1 MGGLEGSG
9 ERCSGLAN
17 HLRWV
22 QKIGQLKS
30 EDECVYGKEKGKG
43 ERGREVIYILR
54 GERVT
59 QWSV

>member
-30 EDECVYGKEKGKG
+30 EDECVCMEKRKARGK
-43 ERGREVIYILR
+43 REGGDPY
-54 GERVT
+54 T
-59 QWSV
+59 

>member
-22 QKIGQLKS
+22 QKIGQLES
-30 EDECVYGKEKGKG
+30 EDECVYGKKKGKG
-43 ERGREVIYILR
+43 EEGGR
-54 GERVT
+54 
-59 QWSV
+59 